1 VVNAVAA
8 ENGLDNEVED
18 IKQAEGSAF
27 PEGQDNEDAGIKDV
41 DNAENV
47 SGEEQEEDCSSEA
60 EDAAGN
66 VSGEEENSDAKAGT
80 PKKEKRFG
88 RKKDKNLE
96 KLEAKLAELEDKRV
110 RQLAEFEN
118 FRKRS
123 EKEKSQMFE
132 TGAKTVVE
140 KILPVIDNFERG
152 LAGVPEEEKDAPF
165 VQGVELVYKQLVTA
179 LGELGVKPIEAAGQE
194 FDPNLHNAVMAVD
207 DDTLESGTV
216 AEEMQKGYMYKE
228 SVVRHSMVKVVN

>member
-1 VVNAVAA
+1 MAA
-8 ENGLDNEVED
+8 ANNLDNEV
-18 IKQAEGSAF
+18 KQKESSDAAF
-27 PEGQDNEDAGIKDV
+27 SDGQDNDDASINAG
-41 DNAENV
+41 DN
-47 SGEEQEEDCSSEA
+47 EETVFQD
-60 EDAAGN
+60 
-66 VSGEEENSDAKAGT
+66 EENIPSEENATEEGNAANGSKEETGT
-80 PKKEKRFG
+80 PGKKEKRFG

-96 KLEAKLAELEDKRV
+96 KLEEKLAELEDKRV

-152 LAGVPEEEKDAPF
+152 LAGIPDGEKEAPF

-179 LGELGVKPIEAAGQE
+179 LGELGVKPIEAVGKE

-207 DDTLESGTV
+207 DDSLESGTI
-216 AEEMQKGYMYKE
+216 AEEMQKGYMYNE
-228 SVVRHSMVKVVN
+228 SVVRYSMVKVVN